1 MNKRM
6 LGRYQTGNRSVK
18 ACVGRYLFSSNMPGR
33 SLTLL
38 VCYFVLIV
46 AQIVNAQG
54 PESGKKVVETVC
66 ATCHRMG
73 VNGAPKIGEQ
83 QAWAKV
89 ASQGLTNL
97 TKVVLTGIR
106 KMPPHGGNL
115 DLTDAEIERAITY
128 MVNQSGG
135 HWIEPISTSDPIAE
149 RNGGQIVRT
158 DCARCHQ
165 TGVGGA
171 PKIGDRAAWIPRLK
185 RGFDVLV
192 RSAIKGHGSMPS
204 RGGVADITDPELR
217 SAIVFMIDGA

>member
-1 MNKRM
+1 M
-6 LGRYQTGNRSVK
+6 LGCYQAGSRSAK
-18 ACVGRYLFSSNMPGR
+18 ARVDRRLFSTNMPGR
-33 SLTLL
+33 SLTVL
-38 VCYFVLIV
+38 VCYFVVSIV
-46 AQIVNAQG
+46 PQIASAQG
-54 PESGKKVVETVC
+54 PESGKKVVEAVC
-66 ATCHRMG
+66 ANCHRTG

-89 ASQGLTNL
+89 ASQGLTQL
-97 TKVVLTGIR
+97 TEIALTGIR
-106 KMPPHGGNL
+106 KMPPHGGNP
-115 DLTDAEIERAITY
+115 DLTDTEIERAITY

-135 HWIEPISTSDPIAE
+135 HWIEPISKSTPVTQ

-158 DCARCHQ
+158 NCAKCHQ

-185 RGFDVLV
+185 QGIEVVV

-217 SAIVFMIDGA
+217 AAIVFMIDGT